1 MSQTIFSETV
11 LQFLAPVREFLEDD
25 SISEIMINGHDN
37 IYLEQGGKLLR
48 TDKQFPNEASLLAA
62 MRNVGQFTGR
72 HITPETHQI
81 DARLPDQSRVQI
93 LFKPCANRG
102 PYMAIRKFSNKM
114 LQLEDLIQS
123 GSIDDSIFKFVRAC
137 VGAQKNI
144 VISGGTSSGKT
155 TFLNLVT
162 DFIADNER
170 IITIEDVC
178 ELQIKK
184 DHVVPMETRKASPN
198 GKGEV
203 TIRDLL
209 VISLRMRPD
218 RLIIGE
224 CRSGETLDML
234 QAMNTG
240 HSGSMTTL
248 HANTPRDALSR
259 METMALMSGVDIP
272 LIAVRSQVA
281 SAISVIIQVSR
292 MADGSRKVT
301 DVAEVLDLDVQG
313 NYQVHSVYNYKITG
327 RDADG
332 KIMGSHS
339 FTGHMP
345 SFAEEL
351 ALFPFDL
358 PDELQKQVHN

>member
-1 MSQTIFSETV
+1 MAQQIFSETV
-11 LQFLAPVREFLEDD
+11 LQFMTPVRDFLEDD
-25 SISEIMINGHDN
+25 TISEIMINGFES
-37 IYLEQGGKLLR
+37 IYIEKNGKIFK
-48 TDKQFPNEASLLAA
+48 TDRKFPNENSLLAA

-72 HITPETHQI
+72 QITGDTYQI

-102 PYMAIRKFSNKM
+102 PYMAIRKFMTKM
-114 LQLEDLIQS
+114 LQFEALVQS
-123 GSIDDSIFKFVRAC
+123 GSINENMFKFIRSC
-137 VGAQKNI
+137 VAAHKNI

-162 DFIADNER
+162 DFISDNER

-184 DHVVPMETRKASPN
+184 DHILPMETRKANAN

-209 VISLRMRPD
+209 VVSLRMRPD
-218 RLIIGE
+218 RIVIGE

-248 HANTPRDALSR
+248 HANSPRDALNR
-259 METMALMSGVDIP
+259 METMALMSGIDMP
-272 LIAVRSQVA
+272 LVAVRSQVA
-281 SAISVIIQVSR
+281 SAISVVIQISR
-292 MADGSRKVT
+292 LADGSRKVV
-301 DVAEVLDLDVQG
+301 DIAEVLDLDMNG
-313 NYQVHSVYNYKITG
+313 NYQTRSIYAYKVS
-327 RDADG
+327 G
-332 KIMGSHS
+332 KDQESGVIAGSHV
-339 FTGHMP
+339 FTGYLP
-345 SFAEEL
+345 TFLPEL
-351 ALFPFDL
+351 ALLPFAL
-358 PDELQKQVHN
+358 PSDMCA